1 MLVYKKNSKISKK
14 SKVLPFSKF
23 TNSSIDDY
31 SYVGLFGL
39 VNNTKIGK
47 FCSIS
52 MNFKS
57 GLGQHPVNRVSTSPI
72 FYSKKFALYESFAK
86 ENSNFEEYS
95 DITIGHDVWIG
106 ADVLVMDGVN
116 IGNGAIV
123 ASKAVVT
130 KDVPSYAIVGGIPAK
145 IIKYRFSE
153 DIITALE
160 QMEWWNWSRDKILE
174 NGNLFNKEDISL
186 DDLKTC

>member
-1 MLVYKKNSKISKK
+1 MLVLRKNSRISKK

-31 SYVGLFGL
+31 SYVGLFGF

-57 GLGQHPVNRVSTSPI
+57 GLGQHPTNRISTSPI
-72 FYSKKFALYESFAK
+72 FYSKKYALYESFASK
-86 ENSNFEEYS
+86 DAHFEEYA
-95 DITIGHDVWIG
+95 DINIGHDVWIG
-106 ADVLVMDGVN
+106 ADVMILDGVN
-116 IGNGAIV
+116 IGNGAII

-130 KDVPSYAIVGGIPAK
+130 KDVPSYAIAAGIPAK
-145 IIKYRFSE
+145 VIKYRFSE
-153 DIITALE
+153 NVITKLNQIQWWDWSKDELLKNRALFE
-160 QMEWWNWSRDKILE
+160 KDCITSN
-174 NGNLFNKEDISL
+174 
-186 DDLKTC
+186 DLSAM